1 MDPRATRW
9 SSISM
14 VIGALMAA
22 PCFVGILVGLVGLGA
37 LATSSL
43 MVFFDTYRY
52 IFMAIALVLLGLSH
66 WGLRRAREF
75 RPTKLVWIAT
85 TIVVVFI
92 AAELILDPP
101 WSRHVAALI
110 VFFKL

>member
-14 VIGALMAA
+14 IIGALMAA

-52 IFMAIALVLLGLSH
+52 IFMAVALGLLLLSH

-75 RPTKLVWIAT
+75 RPTRLVWAAT
-85 TIVVVFI
+85 AIVVLLI
-92 AAELILDPP
+92 AAELIIDPP
-101 WSRHVAALI
+101 GNRHVAVLL
-110 VFFKL
+110 VWL